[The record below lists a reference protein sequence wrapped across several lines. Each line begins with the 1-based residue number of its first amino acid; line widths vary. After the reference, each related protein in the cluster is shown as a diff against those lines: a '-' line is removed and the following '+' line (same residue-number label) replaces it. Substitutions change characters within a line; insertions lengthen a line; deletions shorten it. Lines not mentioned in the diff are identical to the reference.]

1 MPISRASISN
11 KEIKGKF
18 YIVFW
23 QVLPEID
30 KMEYFLIR
38 QYTKKSLKALFLLPD
53 SSLVGLSRFVK
64 LTILIE

>member
-1 MPISRASISN
+1 MFLSRASISN

-38 QYTKKSLKALFLLPD
+38 QFTKKLLKGIVLLPD

-64 LTILIE
+64 LTIVIE